1 MTISSDLSV
10 TIARPIAEVFTDLV
24 DVESWPAWLIASGVT
39 NVTREA
45 GDDEA
50 LDVGSTLVIE
60 QRLAGVRSSVVEAVV
75 TAFDRPNRFAVRG
88 RDADGITV
96 EIDAALT
103 AVDAGCRLDWSLRI
117 GLPLRYRM
125 FESMA
130 APQVRHAAGLDL
142 EAFRIRSEAG
152 FAR

>member
-10 TIARPIAEVFTDLV
+10 TIARPIDDVFTALV
-24 DVESWPAWLIASGVT
+24 DVEGWPGWLIASGVT
-39 NVTREA
+39 RVTLEA
-45 GDDEA
+45 GGA
-50 LDVGSTLVIE
+50 GPLDVGSKLVIE
-60 QRLAGVRSSVVEAVV
+60 QRLSGVRSSVVDAVV
-75 TAFDRPNRFAVRG
+75 TAFERPNRFAVRG

-103 AVDAGCRLDWSLRI
+103 AVDAGCRLDWSLRV

-142 EAFRIRSEAG
+142 EAFRIRSESG
-152 FAR
+152 SAR

>member
-10 TIARPIAEVFTDLV
+10 TIARPLDEVFTALV
-24 DVESWPAWLIASGVT
+24 DVERWPAWLIASGVT
-39 NVTREA
+39 KVTRES
-45 GDDEA
+45 GDDGT
-50 LDVGSTLVIE
+50 LDVGSKLVIE

-75 TAFDRPNRFAVRG
+75 TVFERPNRFAVRG

-96 EIDAALT
+96 EIDAVLT
-103 AVDAGCRLDWSLRI
+103 SVDPGCRLDWSLRV

-130 APQVRHAAGLDL
+130 APQVRHAAALDL
-142 EAFRIRSEAG
+142 EAFRIRSESG
-152 FAR
+152 SPR